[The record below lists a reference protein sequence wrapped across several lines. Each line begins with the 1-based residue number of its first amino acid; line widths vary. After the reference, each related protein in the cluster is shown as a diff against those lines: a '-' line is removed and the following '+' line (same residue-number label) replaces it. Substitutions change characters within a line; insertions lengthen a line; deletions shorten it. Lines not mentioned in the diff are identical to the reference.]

1 MANLALYRK
10 YRPKRFDEIEGQGHI
25 VSVLRRQAA
34 EDAPAHAYLFT
45 GPRGT
50 GKTSTARILAMA
62 LNCEN
67 PQEGEP
73 CLTCENC
80 LSALT
85 DSMVDIIEID
95 AASNNSVDNA
105 REIRDRVNLLPA
117 KGKYKVYI
125 IDEVHMLSTS
135 AFNALL
141 KTLEEPPRYT
151 VFILATTDLRKL
163 PATVLSRCQRFDFK
177 RISEPTMVES
187 MKAILEE
194 LGLKWEEGALM
205 AIARAAEGG
214 MRDALSILDK
224 CCAAGG
230 EITYKMVAELLGLS
244 DVEKSRALMEAIH
257 GFDAPVA
264 LKLLDGIYEDG
275 AQPVTLVSE
284 LMQCMRDRMIEQA
297 GKGEAE
303 EARQFARAID
313 ILSDAENKMR
323 FSARASIILEAA
335 VMKILIPGADKGS
348 PELELRIKRM
358 EERSERAESK
368 LREVLQKLSE
378 LEKGGGAAFSIEDIM
393 ASNGIEVIE

>member
-1 MANLALYRK
+1 MANLALYRR
-10 YRPKRFDEIEGQGHI
+10 YRPKRFGEVQGQEHI
-25 VSVLRRQAA
+25 VSVLRRETA

-67 PQEGEP
+67 PQDGEP
-73 CLTCENC
+73 CLACDNC
-80 LSALT
+80 LAALS
-85 DSMVDIIEID
+85 DAMVDIIEID

-117 KGKYKVYI
+117 RGKYKVYI

-141 KTLEEPPRYT
+141 KTLEEPPRYS

-177 RISEPTMVES
+177 RIDEGTMVAS
-187 MKAILEE
+187 MQGILKE
-194 LGLKWEEGALM
+194 LGIPWEDEALLT
-205 AIARAAEGG
+205 IARAAEGG

-244 DVEKSRALMEAIH
+244 DIEKSRALMDAI
-257 GFDAPVA
+257 GCFDAARA
-264 LKLLDGIYEDG
+264 LKLLDEIYEDG
-275 AQPVTLVSE
+275 AQPATLVSE
-284 LMQCMRDRMIEQA
+284 LMQGLRDRMIKQA

-303 EARQFARAID
+303 EARQLVRAIE

-323 FSARASIILEAA
+323 FSARASIVLEAA
-335 VMKILIPGADKGS
+335 LMKILLPGTDKGS
-348 PELELRIKRM
+348 PELELRMKSM
-358 EERSERAESK
+358 EERAERAESEM
-368 LREVLQKLSE
+368 REVSRKLSE